1 MQKAAIYIRI
11 LTDQIPE
18 QQREKLAFREDRNY
32 LVIAIDPEKNRMLL
46 PDDHNRMVWMP
57 MGVLRFVKIA

>member
-32 LVIAIDPEKNRMLL
+32 LVIAIDPEKTACSC
-46 PDDHNRMVWMP
+46 P
-57 MGVLRFVKIA
+57 MTTTEWCGCPWESFDL

>member
-32 LVIAIDPEKNRMLL
+32 LVIAIPEKNRMLL